1 MGKDLI
7 EFKQETMQEK
17 RKRYNNRTILH
28 CDVNNFFASVECI
41 SRPELKDKPVAVS
54 GNPETRTGIIL
65 AKNEIA
71 KKFGVKTGD
80 AIFEAKQK
88 CPDLI
93 CLPPHHSLYEKISKQ
108 IIEIYYDYTDTVES
122 FGIDEC
128 WLDVTSSTK
137 LLGTGKEIA
146 DKIRQRVFDEIGV
159 TISVGVSF
167 SKLFAKLGSDYK
179 KPFATTEI
187 SKDNYKE
194 IVYPLPVDSVI
205 GIGRRSIIKL
215 EKMNVKTLGDYVKLP
230 DSELKLKFGIN
241 GVLLKQKLLGYDF
254 DEVIDNNLKPEVKS
268 VGNGTTTIVDI
279 ISRDETSSL
288 IQFLSEKISKRL
300 EEKKLA
306 GQTIHISIKTSD
318 FKHFSRSESYFELLQ
333 TQEDISKHAMSL
345 LDSFWKYDTKIRAIR
360 ISVSNL
366 KCLDSPTQI
375 SFFEENKTK
384 NIEKTINEIKRKY
397 GKNIIELGS
406 VLKSNFI
413 NLNKDD

>member
-1 MGKDLI
+1 MEKDLI
-7 EFKQETMQEK
+7 EFKEETMDEK
-17 RKRYNNRTILH
+17 RERFNKRTILH

-65 AKNEIA
+65 AKNELA

-88 CPDLI
+88 CPNLI

-108 IIEIYYDYTDTVES
+108 IIDIYYDYTDTVES

-128 WLDVTSSTK
+128 WLDVTGSTK
-137 LLGTGKEIA
+137 LLGSGKEIA
-146 DKIRQRVFDEIGV
+146 DKIRKRVLDEIGV

-179 KPFATTEI
+179 KPYATTEI
-187 SKDNYKE
+187 SKENFKE

-205 GIGRRSIIKL
+205 GIGRKSLQKL
-215 EKMNVKTLGDYVKLP
+215 EKMNISTLGDYVKLP

-241 GVLLKQKLLGYDF
+241 GILLKQKLLGYDF
-254 DEVIDNNLKPEVKS
+254 DEVVDNNKRPEVKS

-279 ISRDETSSL
+279 SSREEIFSL

-300 EEKKLA
+300 EEKNLA
-306 GQTIHISIKTSD
+306 GRTIHISIKTSD
-318 FKHFSRSESYFELLQ
+318 FKHFRRSESTFEFLQ
-333 TQEDISKHAMSL
+333 TQDIISKHAISL
-345 LDSFWKYDTKIRAIR
+345 LDTFWNYNTNVRSVR

-366 KCLDSPTQI
+366 EHLDSPSQI
-375 SFFEENKTK
+375 SFFEKPK
-384 NIEKTINEIKRKY
+384 SNIEKTVNEIKRKY
-397 GKNIIELGS
+397 GKKAIELGS
-406 VLKSNFI
+406 VLKSEFI
-413 NLNKDD
+413 NLDKDD